1 MPRPAHVASRGRF
14 PGHSHTRRSHP
25 ACTSAGPAQDG
36 GGPPAPPAVPPSV
49 AGWLTWSGVVGGRR
63 LGEVKLVLEVVL
75 VLLLPLQAGP
85 LPEPGSRAPED
96 RDAGGEGTHGGRAA
110 LWLC

>member
-1 MPRPAHVASRGRF
+1 M
-14 PGHSHTRRSHP
+14 
-25 ACTSAGPAQDG
+25 
-36 GGPPAPPAVPPSV
+36 PPAV

-63 LGEVKLVLEVVL
+63 LGEVELVLEVVL